1 MGTRISVSLKGSLG
15 LDDASRLLD
24 ELAAETGLRWH
35 EEPVDE
41 GKVLSGGLVEI
52 LLVAVA
58 SKTAEMAYEAAVERA
73 KRVVE
78 RWREERLDKPEA
90 SVRAEPVP
98 DAEAAGAGATAAEAS
113 GAEGVDG

>member
-1 MGTRISVSLKGSLG
+1 MSLKGLLG

-35 EEPVDE
+35 EEPVEE

-58 SKTAEMAYEAAVERA
+58 SKTAEMAYEAAMERA
-73 KRVVE
+73 KQVVE

-90 SVRAEPVP
+90 SVRAESLP
-98 DAEAAGAGATAAEAS
+98 DSEAT
-113 GAEGVDG
+113 GAEGLDS